1 MTLIIL
7 DSAPLDAVIPCL
19 CYGAHRFVLAESSV
33 VLHFALISGV
43 TLLIYAIYP
52 LIEQVFVAPLER
64 DDVWRAQ
71 SLPLHEV

>member
-7 DSAPLDAVIPCL
+7 DSAPLDAIIPCL
-19 CYGAHRFVLAESSV
+19 CNGAHRFVLAESSI
-33 VLHFALISGV
+33 VLHFALVSGL
-43 TLLIYAIYP
+43 TLPVYAIYS
-52 LIEQVFVAPLER
+52 LIEQVLVAPLER